1 MVGVNE
7 DRSVL
12 TRSATRP
19 DTVARWGPGVDQV
32 ADVRLGAPEGPLLL
46 VLHGGFWRPEY
57 DRVHLRP
64 MTEALAAAGWTVATP
79 EYRRVPGDPD
89 VTCGDV
95 RTALATLPAE
105 LAAHHDGRVVV
116 LGHSAGG
123 HLALWAAAQ
132 ASAPGLVGTLALAP
146 VADLLGAERDHLDD
160 GAVVDFLGGPAYGR
174 GDLDPTT
181 LPSAPTPVTVLHG
194 DADRLVPLAQ
204 SEAYAGAHPAARLE
218 VLPATGHFA
227 VIDPLSGAW
236 PQVLAAVADLAPPP
250 PRATDGTGRRSP

>member
-1 MVGVNE
+1 VNE

-12 TRSATRP
+12 SRSATRP
-19 DTVARWGPGVDQV
+19 DTVVRWGPEVDQV
-32 ADVRLGAPEGPLLL
+32 ADVRLGDADRALLL

-89 VTCGDV
+89 ATCADV
-95 RTALATLPAE
+95 RTALAVLPGE
-105 LAAHHDGRVVV
+105 LAGRHDGRVVV

-123 HLALWAAAQ
+123 HLALWAAVQ
-132 ASAPGLVGTLALAP
+132 APPPGLVGTLALAP
-146 VADLLGAERDHLDD
+146 VADLLGAEHDHLDD
-160 GAVVDFLGGPAYGR
+160 GAVMAFLGGPAYDR
-174 GDLDPTT
+174 GDLDPTR
-181 LPSAPTPVTVLHG
+181 LPSPAMPVTVLHG

-204 SEAYAGAHPAARLE
+204 SEAYAGTHPSTRLE
-218 VLPATGHFA
+218 VLPTTGHFA

-236 PQVLAAVADLAPPP
+236 PRVLAAVADLAPPP
-250 PRATDGTGRRSP
+250 PRATDGTGPRSP